1 MQDPESSK
9 RHLPSTPRYEDLR
22 AQGPDTRSSSNSK
35 CGCQICLIARMTMA
49 EHTSHAKQQSNPV
62 GAPKICA
69 ISPPARCLPLCS
81 KCYSIVS
88 KSVSHICKKS
98 TKQDNLADIVKW
110 TSAKSIT
117 KVTSDVLRSIC
128 SQSGVTLRGGEL
140 KLSTGG
146 KPMQVQIGKPQNPPK
161 TPRFSLESLKRLQSA
176 YNFSDKATK

>member
-22 AQGPDTRSSSNSK
+22 APGPDTRSSSNSK

-49 EHTSHAKQQSNPV
+49 EHNSHAKKQSNPV

-88 KSVSHICKKS
+88 KGVSHICKKS
-98 TKQDNLADIVKW
+98 TKQENLADIVKS
-110 TSAKSIT
+110 TSAKSKS

-128 SQSGVTLRGGEL
+128 SQSGVTLRGGGAEVEYWGETHA
-140 KLSTGG
+140 STNWKTT
-146 KPMQVQIGKPQNPPK
+146 KPP
-161 TPRFSLESLKRLQSA
+161 
-176 YNFSDKATK
+176 